1 MCVSTTTPT
10 VCVHPPPYRH
20 MINCSAYFIH
30 FMRNG
35 FVSVILVILQMSLR
49 VTLVRGYHTHTCPLG
64 HVCTVIFASQ
74 KKARK
79 GCTHLLYSCFL
90 LSTLVHPSLLLS
102 SLRLSFLLLSS
113 HHLSFFICPFFSS
126 PFISS
131 HLLSCPPFQLSILLS
146 SPLLSLS
153 LFSSPWLWVTCGNLQ
168 YILNIPIS
176 LSISGCQSNPGICFS
191 EMLSHSQY

>member
-102 SLRLSFLLLSS
+102 SLHLSFLLLSS
-113 HHLSFFICPFFSS
+113 QHLSSLHLSFLLFS
-126 PFISS
+126 F
-131 HLLSCPPFQLSILLS
+131 HLIS
-146 SPLLSLS
+146 SPLLSSFSIVHSPFLPSPFSLS
-153 LFSSPWLWVTCGNLQ
+153 LLL
-168 YILNIPIS
+168 S
-176 LSISGCQSNPGICFS
+176 LVMGYVWKPTVHS
-191 EMLSHSQY
+191 EYTN

>member
-90 LSTLVHPSLLLS
+90 LTTLVHPSLLLS

-131 HLLSCPPFQLSILLS
+131 PLLS
-146 SPLLSLS
+146 SFSIVHSPFLPSPFSLSLLLSLVMGYVWK
-153 LFSSPWLWVTCGNLQ
+153 PTVH
-168 YILNIPIS
+168 
-176 LSISGCQSNPGICFS
+176 S
-191 EMLSHSQY
+191 EYTN